1 MKKFFGD
8 NLFAKIES
16 NFSLILSNI
25 TTSFSHETLYVNIVL
40 ASFQKQGSRA
50 AIIWQGFLKYIEAVY
65 FSSYKFTCTINA
77 NSIVRIS
84 VDGF

>member
-16 NFSLILSNI
+16 NFSFILSNI
-25 TTSFSHETLYVNIVL
+25 TTLFSHETLYVNIVL

-50 AIIWQGFLKYIEAVY
+50 AII
-65 FSSYKFTCTINA
+65 
-77 NSIVRIS
+77 
-84 VDGF
+84 